1 MWDLVCLWNLAIV
14 CCLLIW
20 SSVIS
25 SQTTSDL
32 TSAESS
38 RSFFYLK
45 QKRIDNGN
53 KCFGIIIQLMNVN
66 RNLICLCFRFRYR
79 RRKKRVS
86 ISCWHLAP
94 SAHYN
99 SWMTNENCYLFFES
113 ELTSIYFVLAELL
126 VLFWRQTTSC
136 RMQEAQLV
144 LNRY

>member
-32 TSAESS
+32 ASAESS

-94 SAHYN
+94 SA
-99 SWMTNENCYLFFES
+99 SSVS
-113 ELTSIYFVLAELL
+113 EPYYYYVVKTTVSSHSRNTLKLTHFL
-126 VLFWRQTTSC
+126 
-136 RMQEAQLV
+136 MKQLTEHF
-144 LNRY
+144 LNGFLSFK